1 MGNLMKRLLSENDG
15 FISFSLY
22 IVLIYLITLYFH
34 FYNRYMMIIEIRT
47 NLILTYENSIHQII
61 GIR

>member
-1 MGNLMKRLLSENDG
+1 MKRLLSENDG

>member
-1 MGNLMKRLLSENDG
+1 MKRLLLKNDG

-22 IVLIYLITLYFH
+22 IILIYLISVYYH

-47 NLILTYENSIHQII
+47 NLIFIYENYINKII
-61 GIR
+61 EAG

>member
-15 FISFSLY
+15 FMSFSLY
-22 IVLIYLITLYFH
+22 IMLIYLITLYYH
-34 FYNRYMMIIEIRT
+34 FYNRYMMIIDIRT
-47 NLILTYENSIHQII
+47 NLILIYENSIHQII

>member
-1 MGNLMKRLLSENDG
+1 MKRLLLENDG

-22 IVLIYLITLYFH
+22 IVLIYLITVYFH

>member
-1 MGNLMKRLLSENDG
+1 MENSMKILSSRNDG

-22 IVLIYLITLYFH
+22 IILIYLITVYYH

-47 NLILTYENSIHQII
+47 NLILTYENYIHQII
-61 GIR
+61 EIR

>member
-1 MGNLMKRLLSENDG
+1 MESSMKRLLLKNDG

-22 IVLIYLITLYFH
+22 IVLIYLITVYYH
-34 FYNRYMMIIEIRT
+34 FYNRYMMIIEIRS
-47 NLILTYENSIHQII
+47 NLILIYENYIHQII